1 MRPSTKYTG
10 PPDRLKDEQRLH
22 KRLGK
27 YHVRGDWYELPGKL
41 AVRLL
46 MLDTLDNI
54 R

>member
-1 MRPSTKYTG
+1 
-10 PPDRLKDEQRLH
+10 
-22 KRLGK
+22 
-27 YHVRGDWYELPGKL
+27 VRGDWYELPGKL